1 MNERD
6 LLDQRIDAALR
17 ARFAP
22 PPDLAVRLEG
32 TLSHSRRG
40 WNTRA
45 FAAVLA
51 AAALMLAAVWWF
63 QAGATPVLDAKV
75 LLERVSHWGTEMS
88 CSSGSRTEPVRLPGP
103 QLGLE
108 PADGR
113 VAGPFALPE
122 WPEAAL
128 FRIAVAEQ
136 GQVVVHAVVVL
147 ARADAGSHH
156 PHADAGFLVSAGTV
170 GELQVFDFHP
180 AGTPA
185 VAERIRRLPD

>member
-1 MNERD
+1 VNERD
-6 LLDQRIDAALR
+6 PLDQRIDAALR

-22 PPDLAVRLEG
+22 PPDLAARVER
-32 TLSHSRRG
+32 TLSRRRRG
-40 WNTRA
+40 WNHA

-51 AAALMLAAVWWF
+51 AAALVLASVWWF
-63 QAGATPVLDAKV
+63 RADATPVLDAKE
-75 LLERVSHWGTEMS
+75 LLERVSHWGTAMS
-88 CSSGSRTEPVRLPGP
+88 CTSDHGPAPTLLPGP
-103 QLGLE
+103 KLGLG
-108 PADGR
+108 ADGQ
-113 VAGPFALPE
+113 VAGPFALAE
-122 WPEAAL
+122 WPEAAV

-136 GQVVVHAVVVL
+136 WQIVVHAVVAV

-156 PHADAGFLVSAGTV
+156 MHAGAGFLVSAGTV